1 MHEGWWILLYLVPFG
16 WIFIIYFMI
25 LPTVEKPVRWGN
37 YLFTK

>member
-1 MHEGWWILLYLVPFG
+1 
-16 WIFIIYFMI
+16 MI